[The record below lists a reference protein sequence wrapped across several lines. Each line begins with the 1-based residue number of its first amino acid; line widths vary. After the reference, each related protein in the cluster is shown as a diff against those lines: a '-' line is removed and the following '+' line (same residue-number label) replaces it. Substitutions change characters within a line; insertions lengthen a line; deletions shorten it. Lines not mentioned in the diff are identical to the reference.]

1 VHKIIARA
9 STGKQPTLPSKVLIA
24 RGAGFEGSAHL
35 SRFSQHNASSFDDGA
50 QARALVKWFNVTKGF
65 GFVAPVD
72 GSPDAFLH
80 ISVLNR
86 AGLQELSDGTE
97 IVCNISQG
105 PKGPQVTRI
114 VEVVGGAPAAAPRQS
129 TGDRYGDR
137 GGDRYGDRDSYGGGY
152 GGGDRYGDRGGYGGG
167 DRYGGGGGDRYGD
180 SDYGASSAGG
190 PEVEM
195 SGTVKW
201 FKPDKGFGFVT
212 ADDASKDV
220 FVHKSV
226 LRRCGLLQLEAGQR
240 VQMRVQDA
248 AKGREATWILPL

>member
-1 VHKIIARA
+1 M
-9 STGKQPTLPSKVLIA
+9 
-24 RGAGFEGSAHL
+24 GFEHG
-35 SRFSQHNASSFDDGA
+35 D
-50 QARALVKWFNVTKGF
+50 QARALVKWFNITKGF

-86 AGLQELSDGTE
+86 AGLQELADGTE
-97 IVCNISQG
+97 IICSIAQG

-114 VEVVGGAPAAAPRQS
+114 VEVVG
-129 TGDRYGDR
+129 
-137 GGDRYGDRDSYGGGY
+137 DS
-152 GGGDRYGDRGGYGGG
+152 GGGDF
-167 DRYGGGGGDRYGD
+167 
-180 SDYGASSAGG
+180 G
-190 PEVEM
+190 PPSGPPSRQPSYMDDPGPVGQVFEL

-226 LRRCGLLQLEAGQR
+226 LRRCGLAQLESGQR
-240 VQMRVQDA
+240 VHMKVQEA
-248 AKGREATWILPL
+248 PKGREATWITPI

>member
-1 VHKIIARA
+1 M
-9 STGKQPTLPSKVLIA
+9 
-24 RGAGFEGSAHL
+24 
-35 SRFSQHNASSFDDGA
+35 SFDDGA
-50 QARALVKWFNVTKGF
+50 QAKALVKWFNVTKGF

-72 GSPDAFLH
+72 GTPDAFLH
-80 ISVLNR
+80 ISVLNK

-97 IVCNISQG
+97 LLCTISQG

-114 VEVVGGAPAAAPRQS
+114 VEVLGGAPVSTRAPVA
-129 TGDRYGDR
+129 DRYGDR
-137 GGDRYGDRDSYGGGY
+137 GSDRGSDRGGYGGGGDRYGDSYG

-167 DRYGGGGGDRYGD
+167 GYGGGGYGGGDRYAD
-180 SDYGASSAGG
+180 SDYGASSGG

-226 LRRCGLLQLEAGQR
+226 LRRCGLMQLEAGQR

-248 AKGREATWILPL
+248 SKGREATWIMPL

>member
-1 VHKIIARA
+1 M
-9 STGKQPTLPSKVLIA
+9 
-24 RGAGFEGSAHL
+24 
-35 SRFSQHNASSFDDGA
+35 SFDDGA

-86 AGLQELSDGTE
+86 AGLQELTDGTE

-105 PKGPQVTRI
+105 PKGPQVTNI
-114 VEVVGGAPAAAPRQS
+114 IEVVGGAPAPRQPS
-129 TGDRYGDR
+129 ADRYGDR
-137 GGDRYGDRDSYGGGY
+137 GGDRYGDRDSYGGGGY
-152 GGGDRYGDRGGYGGG
+152 GGDRYGDRGGGYDRYSSG
-167 DRYGGGGGDRYGD
+167 DRYGSSGGDRYGD
-180 SDYGASSAGG
+180 SDYGSAAPSGS
-190 PEVEM
+190 EVEM

-248 AKGREATWILPL
+248 SKGREATWSLPLDH

>member
-1 VHKIIARA
+1 M
-9 STGKQPTLPSKVLIA
+9 SY
-24 RGAGFEGSAHL
+24 
-35 SRFSQHNASSFDDGA
+35 DDGV
-50 QARALVKWFNVTKGF
+50 QAKALVKWFNVTKGF

-72 GSPDAFLH
+72 GTPDAFLH

-97 IVCNISQG
+97 ILCQITQG

-114 VEVVGGAPAAAPRQS
+114 VEVLGEGAPAPASQSRGGYDQPR
-129 TGDRYGDR
+129 GGYDR
-137 GGDRYGDRDSYGGGY
+137 GGYDQPRGGYDQPRGGYDRGGYDRGGYDQPRGGYDRGGYDQPQGGGY
-152 GGGDRYGDRGGYGGG
+152 GGGY
-167 DRYGGGGGDRYGD
+167 D
-180 SDYGASSAGG
+180 SYEEPSG
-190 PEVEM
+190 PTLEM

-226 LRRCGLLQLEAGQR
+226 LRRCNLMQLEAGQR
-240 VQMRVQDA
+240 VHMRVQEA
-248 AKGREATWILPL
+248 PKGREATWISLL

>member
-1 VHKIIARA
+1 M
-9 STGKQPTLPSKVLIA
+9 
-24 RGAGFEGSAHL
+24 

-50 QARALVKWFNVTKGF
+50 QARALVKWLNVTKGF
-65 GFVAPVD
+65 GFVPRVD
-72 GSPDAFLH
+72 GYPDAFLH

-86 AGLQELSDGTE
+86 AGLQELVDGTE
-97 IVCNISQG
+97 NVCNISQG

-114 VEVVGGAPAAAPRQS
+114 VEVVGGAPAPRQPS
-129 TGDRYGDR
+129 ADRYGDR

-152 GGGDRYGDRGGYGGG
+152 GGDRYSDRGGYGGG
-167 DRYGGGGGDRYGD
+167 GDRYGSSDRYGSGGGYGD
-180 SDYGASSAGG
+180 SDYGSSASSG

-248 AKGREATWILPL
+248 SKGREATWILPLDN

>member
-1 VHKIIARA
+1 M
-9 STGKQPTLPSKVLIA
+9 
-24 RGAGFEGSAHL
+24 
-35 SRFSQHNASSFDDGA
+35 SFDDGV
-50 QARALVKWFNVTKGF
+50 QARALVKWFNITKGF

-72 GSPDAFLH
+72 GTPDAFLH

-86 AGLQELSDGTE
+86 AGLQEVADGTE
-97 IVCNISQG
+97 ILCLISEG

-114 VEVVGGAPAAAPRQS
+114 IEVLALGEGSSTGAAAGRTERSRDYDSES
-129 TGDRYGDR
+129 TG
-137 GGDRYGDRDSYGGGY
+137 
-152 GGGDRYGDRGGYGGG
+152 
-167 DRYGGGGGDRYGD
+167 
-180 SDYGASSAGG
+180 
-190 PEVEM
+190 PVVEM

-240 VQMRVQDA
+240 VQMKVQEA
-248 AKGREATWILPL
+248 PKGREATWIALI

>member
-1 VHKIIARA
+1 M
-9 STGKQPTLPSKVLIA
+9 
-24 RGAGFEGSAHL
+24 
-35 SRFSQHNASSFDDGA
+35 SRFSQHNAMSFDDGA
-50 QARALVKWFNVTKGF
+50 QAKALVKWFNVTKGF

-72 GSPDAFLH
+72 GTPDAFLH
-80 ISVLNR
+80 ISVLNK

-97 IVCNISQG
+97 LLCTISQG

-114 VEVVGGAPAAAPRQS
+114 VEVLGGAPASTRAPVA
-129 TGDRYGDR
+129 DRYGDR
-137 GGDRYGDRDSYGGGY
+137 GSDRGSDRGGYGGGGDRYGDSYG

-167 DRYGGGGGDRYGD
+167 GYGGGGYGGGDRYGD
-180 SDYGASSAGG
+180 SDYGSSSGG

-226 LRRCGLLQLEAGQR
+226 LRRCGLMQLEAGQR

-248 AKGREATWILPL
+248 SKGREATWIMPL

>member
-1 VHKIIARA
+1 M
-9 STGKQPTLPSKVLIA
+9 
-24 RGAGFEGSAHL
+24 
-35 SRFSQHNASSFDDGA
+35 SFDDGI
-50 QARALVKWFNVTKGF
+50 QTRALVKWFNVTKGF

-72 GSPDAFLH
+72 GTPDAFLH

-86 AGLQELSDGTE
+86 AGLQELTDGTE
-97 IVCNISQG
+97 ITCMITQG

-114 VEVVGGAPAAAPRQS
+114 VEVTGGGAARPSP
-129 TGDRYGDR
+129 GR
-137 GGDRYGDRDSYGGGY
+137 GGDRGY
-152 GGGDRYGDRGGYGGG
+152 DRGGYDRGGYERDSY
-167 DRYGGGGGDRYGD
+167 DR
-180 SDYGASSAGG
+180 GASGAGAGG

-226 LRRCGLLQLEAGQR
+226 LRRCGLMQLEAGQR
-240 VQMRVQDA
+240 VQMRVQEA
-248 AKGREATWILPL
+248 PKGREATWIMPL